1 MKKYICYFAI
11 IALIGIGTLP
21 VVSDINSYS
30 VHDGENAGKSLKIN
44 TAEKILFIVD
54 FSNSMNDYIGS
65 QKKIDI
71 AIKSLASIAGKLSP
85 GTNTGLR
92 VYGHKHGF
100 NPLLGCTATNLISPI
115 MPNNTR
121 NIYAQLSRIQPNG
134 WTPITR
140 SLKQGVNNDFANI
153 DGDKRIILLTDGGE
167 NCDESPCEYAIQ
179 LVQTRDDIKIDVIAL
194 AMNDPIAEEQLK
206 CTALAT
212 SGKIYHANDAAALET
227 VLGEILNVTTDV
239 QGTIIKK

>member
-1 MKKYICYFAI
+1 MKKYLCYFSVI
-11 IALIGIGTLP
+11 LLLGIGTLP
-21 VVSDINSYS
+21 VISDINSYN
-30 VHDGENAGKSLKIN
+30 VHEGDKSGNSIKIN
-44 TAEKILFIVD
+44 SDEKILFIVD
-54 FSNSMNDYIGS
+54 FSNSMNDYLGS
-65 QKKIDI
+65 RKKIDV
-71 AIKSLASIAGKLSP
+71 AISSLSTIAGKLNPS
-85 GTNTGLR
+85 TKTGLR

-100 NPLLGCTATNLISPI
+100 NPFLGCTATNLISPI

-121 NIYAQLSRIQPNG
+121 NIYAQLSQISPNG

-140 SLKQGVNNDFANI
+140 SLKQAVNNDFANI

-194 AMNDPIAEEQLK
+194 AINDPIAEEHLK

-212 SGKIYHANDAAALET
+212 SGKTYHANDAAALEN